1 MIGKALS
8 SCLRSGSNGS
18 GRFLPRAGERLAH
31 SPARDKHAPPT
42 GFRGRGGVD
51 GDPLCGGRISLR
63 STRVVEAPMFKLL
76 TGPDNQPPKES
87 EYALDN

>member
-18 GRFLPRAGERLAH
+18 GRFLPRAG
-31 SPARDKHAPPT
+31 DKHAPPT